1 MRRVEGTM
9 TRPSQDLTHLNNQPT
24 NKSIITITEVF
35 PKEQGFQ
42 APHQGPQLRNPT
54 PRRQATTTSC
64 FEGQKGLNAG
74 EQEGYRKQT
83 LLLKGTQKIPHTR
96 SPRIEA
102 VV

>member
-1 MRRVEGTM
+1 MRRAEGTV

-42 APHQGPQLRNPT
+42 APHQGHQLRNPT
-54 PRRQATTTSC
+54 PRRQASTISC
-64 FEGQKGLNAG
+64 FEGQKGLNTG

-83 LLLKGTQKIPHTR
+83 QLLQGYAESHTLR
-96 SPRIEA
+96 DPGQRQ
-102 VV
+102 